1 MKLDLEAFVIPV
13 NLDTIKTKSKLS
25 IKSMVKKKALAHEL
39 KILQAKKE
47 KHSKM
52 MDLEYTEL
60 KLQSYFT
67 LPGITVDEVRNMF
80 KFRVRMTQFGENF
93 RGDSDMV
100 LCPLCNIHL
109 DNQPMSLQCPVLK
122 EKTKL
127 EYKMSITNS
136 ENLTLLAAQSVTKM
150 LKTRRKN

>member
-1 MKLDLEAFVIPV
+1 
-13 NLDTIKTKSKLS
+13 
-25 IKSMVKKKALAHEL
+25 MVKKKALEHRL

-80 KFRVRMTQFGENF
+80 KFRVRMIN
-93 RGDSDMV
+93 
-100 LCPLCNIHL
+100 P
-109 DNQPMSLQCPVLK
+109 
-122 EKTKL
+122 
-127 EYKMSITNS
+127 
-136 ENLTLLAAQSVTKM
+136 
-150 LKTRRKN
+150 